1 MSLPPLSAASSPE
14 QPTPSVMTPTQ
25 VVLLLSVLL
34 GIQPIT
40 TDLYLASLPAIGR
53 ELGAS
58 MAQLQLTPTA
68 LLLSFGLSQL
78 VWGPISDRVG
88 RRPVILWG
96 LALYST
102 AAWLSVMSTHIQG
115 LIVCR
120 ALQGMAMG
128 AVVMAARAIVRD
140 LYNPQDGARAMS
152 KGLSGLGFF
161 ALASPVLGG
170 WLASM
175 GGWSWALSALGS
187 FGVLAWVHVWLQL
200 KETLPP
206 ERRIRSGPWVSPRQ
220 WLGIVGHRGFQAF
233 ALQSSCAY
241 GVLFT
246 YLATSP
252 FVFIQKLGLTGLG
265 YGSLLAC
272 SSLSYL
278 SGTFFCRWLLRR
290 LPVHRVAAWGGAITF
305 CGAWLVV
312 LSAMVLTPTWWSL
325 AIPIMLMIFAHGIHQ
340 PIGQSASIAPFPHEA
355 GTASALNGFA
365 MMLAAF
371 VMGQWLGHR
380 FDGSIEPLVHGLAFW
395 GSALALTC
403 WTGVQRHGRF

>member
-1 MSLPPLSAASSPE
+1 M
-14 QPTPSVMTPTQ
+14 TPSQ
-25 VVLLLSVLL
+25 VVILLSILL

-58 MAQLQLTPTA
+58 MAQLQLTLTA

-88 RRPVILWG
+88 RRPVVLWG
-96 LALYST
+96 LGLYSL
-102 AAWLSVMSTHIQG
+102 AGAMSVMSIHIHM

-140 LYNPQDGARAMS
+140 LYPPQEGAKVMS
-152 KGLSGLGFF
+152 KGLSGLGVF

-170 WLASM
+170 WLASV
-175 GGWSWALSALGS
+175 GGWTWALAALAC
-187 FGVLAWVHVWLQL
+187 FGLLAWLHAWLNLQ
-200 KETLPP
+200 ETLPL
-206 ERRIRSGPWVSPRQ
+206 ERRITSGPWVSPRQ
-220 WLGIVGHRGFQAF
+220 WLGIVSHRGFQAF

-252 FVFIQKLGLTGLG
+252 FVFIQKMGLTGLG

-290 LPVHRVAAWGGAITF
+290 QALHRAAAWAGLISFT
-305 CGAWLVV
+305 GAWLGVAGAA
-312 LSAMVLTPTWWSL
+312 LLTPTWWSL
-325 AIPIMLMIFAHGIHQ
+325 AVPIMIMIFAHGIHQ
-340 PIGQSASIAPFPHEA
+340 PIGQSASIAPFPREA

-365 MMLAAF
+365 MMVAAF
-371 VMGQWLGHR
+371 VMGQWLGMR
-380 FDGSIEPLVHGLAFW
+380 FDGSIDLLVNGLAFW
-395 GSALALTC
+395 GSALAIVC
-403 WTGVQRHGRF
+403 WTGVQRHGRL